1 MTRPGTAKKTG
12 KKGTPPTIY
21 IVSGGT
27 GASGQ
32 QIVET
37 ALAQFPALQVRVAVR
52 NHVRSLG
59 GVEAAI
65 RDARADGGT
74 VVHTL
79 VDGGLR
85 EALVRLGERHG
96 VVTIDLMGP
105 LLEQVAARSGA
116 APVGQPGLYRKLRR
130 DYFDRVEAIDFAVS
144 HDDGK
149 RPEEIPLADVVV
161 IGVSRCGKT
170 PLSMYLAVHGWKAA
184 NVPIVKG
191 IPLPGELFRA
201 DRRRVIGLGIDPG
214 RLLEY
219 RRRREEHMGRVGMT
233 AYSSPAAVLEELES
247 ARKIYRESGFH
258 VVEVTDKPIEIIA
271 DEIVKFLA
279 PDPERSQRRP
289 VPY

>member
-1 MTRPGTAKKTG
+1 VSTKKG
-12 KKGTPPTIY
+12 KKKGAPPPVY
-21 IVSGGT
+21 IVSGGS

-32 QIVET
+32 QIAET
-37 ALAQFPALQVRVAVR
+37 ALAQFPTLRLPVIIR
-52 NHVRSLG
+52 NHVRSLRQ
-59 GVEAAI
+59 VEIAVKEAE
-65 RDARADGGT
+65 ADGGT

-79 VDGGLR
+79 VDAGLR
-85 EALVRLGERHG
+85 EALIRLGRKHG

-105 LLEQVAARSGA
+105 LLEQVAGQTGA
-116 APVGQPGLYRKLRR
+116 KPLEQPGLYRKLRK

-149 RPEEIPLADVVV
+149 RPDDIPSADVVI

-184 NVPIVKG
+184 NIPIIKD
-191 IPLPGELFRA
+191 IPLPGELFRM
-201 DRRRVIGLGIDPG
+201 DRRRVIGLSIEHK

-219 RRRREEHMGRVGMT
+219 RKKREEHMGTVGAT
-233 AYSSPAAVLEELES
+233 AYSSPSAVFEELEV
-247 ARKIYRESGFH
+247 ARRIYREGGFY

-271 DEIVKFLA
+271 NEIIEFLT
-279 PDPERSQRRP
+279 PNRNKEQRRP